1 MTMIFSDFYSENIS
15 MIKQKIIVIRLKT
28 PIAVKIFSDDGIMFD
43 QSHRRVSSSIICKFC
58 MDKTRSFI
66 FYVIKEYDR
75 GVELL

>member
-1 MTMIFSDFYSENIS
+1 MTIYSENIS

-28 PIAVKIFSDDGIMFD
+28 PIAVKIFSEDGIKFE

-66 FYVIKEYDR
+66 FYVNTEYDR